1 MHLAYSAINTTD
13 NYQYQSS
20 VMNNDQPD
28 NELMLRYQAYQTACN
43 KYSREIAAIQQYLPG
58 WAPKFR

>member
-1 MHLAYSAINTTD
+1 MHLAYSAISTINT
-13 NYQYQSS
+13 NAQLSNHLQQ
-20 VMNNDQPD
+20 DQPD